1 MDIKLSTVT
10 LVYPE
15 TKHVVKIRLQTTR
28 VAKVNNSDDILKKA
42 KRRKNRN
49 DLILTLLDT

>member
-15 TKHVVKIRLQTTR
+15 TKHVVEIRLQTTR
-28 VAKVNNSDDILKKA
+28 VAKVINSGDILKKA
-42 KRRKNRN
+42 KKRKNRN